1 MVKPLENIR
10 IIDLTQ
16 VLAGPFCTQLLS
28 SMGAEDIRIE
38 PPWGAYGSV
47 LYESIPLDV
56 RRRMWGVTQRN
67 KKNITL
73 NLATKKGKEIFIELV
88 KKGDVVVEN
97 FGPGVM
103 EKLGLEYQTLKEA
116 NPRIIYCSI
125 KGFGQNGPWKDKVA
139 YDTCIQAA
147 AGLLSTI
154 GYPDRPPVR
163 VGPAISDCLGGL
175 YAALGILIALH
186 ARDTITGKGQMID
199 CAMYDATISI
209 FVETI
214 AHSLF
219 DGKSLPRMGNRS
231 IMASPSGA
239 YETKDGKLE
248 FIQIQTDAQ
257 WKDFLKLIGREG
269 ILAQEWSLRKRV
281 EQAEEID
288 KMAEEWT
295 KTKTQQE
302 IEDILNELRIGCAP
316 VIDLVELEKH
326 PQAVARE
333 MFLEI
338 DDMYGKISG
347 VTGVVPKLS
356 DTPGS
361 VEWGAMPRGAFNEEI
376 FIGLLGYSEETLCKL
391 KEEGVI

>member
-1 MVKPLENIR
+1 
-10 IIDLTQ
+10 
-16 VLAGPFCTQLLS
+16 
-28 SMGAEDIRIE
+28 
-38 PPWGAYGSV
+38 
-47 LYESIPLDV
+47 
-56 RRRMWGVTQRN
+56 
-67 KKNITL
+67 L
-73 NLATKKGKEIFIELV
+73 NLRTQKGKEIFIDLV

-97 FGPGVM
+97 FGPGIM
-103 EKLGLEYQTLKEA
+103 EKLGLGYEILREV

-125 KGFGQNGPWKDKVA
+125 KGYGQNGPWKDKVA

-163 VGPAISDCLGGL
+163 VGPAICDCLGGL

-186 ARDTITGKGQMID
+186 VRDTITGKGQMID

-214 AHSLF
+214 AQSLF

-231 IMASPSGA
+231 IMGSPSGA
-239 YETKDGKLE
+239 YKTKDGKLE

-257 WKDFLKLIGREG
+257 WKAFLKLIGRED

-288 KMAEEWT
+288 QMTEEWT
-295 KTKTQQE
+295 ETKKQQE

-338 DDMYGKISG
+338 EDMYGKISG
-347 VTGVVPKLS
+347 ITGVVPKLS
-356 DTPGS
+356 DTPGG

-376 FIGLLGYSEETLCKL
+376 YIGLLGYSEETLCKL

>member
-10 IIDLTQ
+10 VIDMTQ

-28 SMGAEDIRIE
+28 TMGAEDIRIE
-38 PPWGAYGSV
+38 PPWGAYGSA

-67 KKNITL
+67 KKNVTL
-73 NLATKKGKEIFIELV
+73 NLNSQKGREIFIELV
-88 KKGDVVVEN
+88 RKGDVVVEN
-97 FGPGVM
+97 YGPGVM
-103 EKLGLEYQTLKEA
+103 EKLGLDYQTLKEV

-125 KGFGQNGPWKDKVA
+125 KGYGQNGPWKDKVA

-163 VGPAISDCLGGL
+163 VGPSISDCLGGL
-175 YAALGILIALH
+175 YATIGILIALH
-186 ARDTITGKGQMID
+186 ARDTLTGKGQMID

-209 FVETI
+209 LVETV

-219 DGKSLPRMGNRS
+219 DGKPLPRMGNHS

-239 YETKDGKLE
+239 YRTKDDKLE
-248 FIQIQTDAQ
+248 FIQIQTEAQ
-257 WKDFLKLIGREG
+257 WKAFLKLVGRED
-269 ILAQEWSLRKRV
+269 ILAQEWSFRKRV
-281 EQAEEID
+281 EQADEAD
-288 KMAEEWT
+288 KMAEAWT
-295 KTKTQQE
+295 QTKTQEE
-302 IEDILNELRIGCAP
+302 IENILNKMSIGCAP
-316 VIDLVELEKH
+316 VTDLVELEMH

-338 DDMYGKISG
+338 EDMYGKISG

-356 DTPGS
+356 DTPGG

-376 FIGLLGYSEETLCKL
+376 YIGLLGYSEEALNKL